1 MPVNAPVLPFVL
13 HSCREN
19 VRQGVFFLQKYFGR
33 IAVKPLILIPIG
45 LKMAKGAVSKE
56 FIIESA
62 VGIFNTRGYT
72 GTSLQQVMEKTGFTK
87 GGIYRH
93 FINKEELAAAAFSF
107 AYKKMKNA
115 YADSFAKEDAADEK
129 LIKFLTRMKT
139 FMLQPP
145 VKGGCPILNSS
156 TEVDDTNEPLRKL
169 VKAAASDWEQIMTS
183 IFTEGKQQKVF
194 AKNLD
199 ASKEARFLLA
209 AIEGAVMLCKLH
221 RDIEYGIYTA
231 DILIDRIKQLKQ

>member
-1 MPVNAPVLPFVL
+1 
-13 HSCREN
+13 
-19 VRQGVFFLQKYFGR
+19 
-33 IAVKPLILIPIG
+33 
-45 LKMAKGAVSKE
+45 MAKGALSRE
-56 FIIESA
+56 FIIASS
-62 VGIFNTRGYT
+62 VGIFNTKGYM
-72 GTSLQQVMEKTGFTK
+72 GTSLQQVIDKTGFTK

-93 FINKEELAAAAFSF
+93 FTNKEELAAAAFSL
-107 AYKKMKNA
+107 AYKQMKQA
-115 YADSFAKEDAADEK
+115 YAGTFDTTDAADIK

-169 VKAAASDWEQIMTS
+169 VKEAAMDWERIMIK
-183 IFTEGKQQKVF
+183 IFEEGKQKKVF

-199 ASKEARFLLA
+199 ATKETRFLMA
-209 AIEGAVMLCKLH
+209 TIEGAIMLCKLH
-221 RDIEYGIYTA
+221 RDVEYGLYTA